1 VAEVAVG
8 GIVIVTRD
16 GGVQANQNDCEVW
29 QGGGETGTARAKL
42 PGGRVEQR

>member
-1 VAEVAVG
+1 VAEVADGVAG
-8 GIVIVTRD
+8 MATRN

-29 QGGGETGTARAKL
+29 QGGGETGTERAKS

>member
-8 GIVIVTRD
+8 VTVIAIRD

-29 QGGGETGTARAKL
+29 QGGGETGTERAKT
-42 PGGRVEQR
+42 PDGWVEQR

>member
-8 GIVIVTRD
+8 VAVMATRN

-29 QGGGETGTARAKL
+29 QGGGETGMERAKS